1 MGPRGA
7 AAQLSE
13 SGGHER
19 ADAIRAV
26 PVRRGGAEG
35 EEAQPQAAGGE
46 LGRGGVY

>member
-13 SGGHER
+13 SGGGHER

-26 PVRRGGAEG
+26 PVRRGGAG
-35 EEAQPQAAGGE
+35 QEAQPQADRGE